1 MLDKLKDEIGR
12 AYEQACT
19 QYHLMALSLARVTD
33 IREGRVDLSA
43 PVPKSISIDKYVIS
57 KGVIADVVGTIQ
69 KNPDHYVR
77 ALCSNMIRGTCY
89 PLLELLKHHDDIRSE
104 MLRFFPD
111 ESTFTKYK
119 YILEI
124 LRHTISHNLNCA
136 FTICNK
142 DMEGRT
148 IKAAK
153 NDYSVSI
160 DFNYDP
166 HKYFPEVYDAP
177 TIVNV
182 CFYTEK
188 YEVGNSLF
196 DCLSPS
202 SCLFV
207 GEVANNC
214 LSRLWRRVHDS

>member
-12 AYEQACT
+12 AYEQAYT
-19 QYHLMALSLARVTD
+19 QYHLMVLSLARVTD

-43 PVPKSISIDKYVIS
+43 PVPKSISINKYVIS

-89 PLLELLKHHDDIRSE
+89 PLFELLKDDDVCSE

-111 ESTFTKYK
+111 DATFTKYK

-153 NDYSVSI
+153 EEHPVSI
-160 DFNYDP
+160 HFNYDP
-166 HKYFPEVYDAP
+166 HEYFPEVYGTP
-177 TIVNV
+177 TVV
-182 CFYTEK
+182 DVRFHTEN
-188 YEVGNSLF
+188 YEVGKSLF
-196 DCLSPS
+196 ECLSPS